1 MNNNYK
7 IKIKSK
13 ANALQ
18 FRKSL
23 VVLGSM
29 VKKNI
34 KNQYR
39 RSVLGI
45 FWTVLNPLLNMLV
58 MWFVFDKI
66 FGRTSSDLFYPVYI
80 LSGTITFNFMRG
92 ATTQSLPCM
101 VYNYDLLTK
110 TRVPYAVFPLSQ
122 NLSAMVNLGFS
133 VIALIILMLACIP
146 QGVQFHW
153 TMLMMAVPWFPS
165 LFLFSLGMSFALCSV
180 YVRFR
185 DIKHF
190 YDVFLTLWM
199 YATPIFYSLSS
210 LKLGPTAGMIMK
222 LNPMLYYVQYV
233 RELLMGTVPS
243 WQTHAICYGVG
254 ILSFLIGF
262 TIFRLSR
269 KKSILYI

>member
-58 MWFVFDKI
+58 MWFVFNKI

-92 ATTQSLPCM
+92 ATTQSLP
-101 VYNYDLLTK
+101 
-110 TRVPYAVFPLSQ
+110 
-122 NLSAMVNLGFS
+122 
-133 VIALIILMLACIP
+133 
-146 QGVQFHW
+146 
-153 TMLMMAVPWFPS
+153 
-165 LFLFSLGMSFALCSV
+165 
-180 YVRFR
+180 
-185 DIKHF
+185 
-190 YDVFLTLWM
+190 
-199 YATPIFYSLSS
+199 
-210 LKLGPTAGMIMK
+210 
-222 LNPMLYYVQYV
+222 
-233 RELLMGTVPS
+233 
-243 WQTHAICYGVG
+243 
-254 ILSFLIGF
+254 
-262 TIFRLSR
+262 
-269 KKSILYI
+269 